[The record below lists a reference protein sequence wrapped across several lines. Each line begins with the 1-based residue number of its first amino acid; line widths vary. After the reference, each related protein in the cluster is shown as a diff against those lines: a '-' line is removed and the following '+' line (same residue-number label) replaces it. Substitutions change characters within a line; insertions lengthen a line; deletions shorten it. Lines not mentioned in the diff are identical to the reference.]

1 MVRRTATRLASR
13 RPSAPGP
20 AAEWVT
26 RFVDEERQ
34 REQGRRSEER
44 TAAARTHASR
54 EHLTDLMDSLRD
66 RVARDVEAFDRQ
78 LPDRFVTLEDNPPG
92 GGFIVRR
99 ARYPEARLTVEPH
112 PETGTFRVHYVFSSE
127 TGIVAPPMREVFV
140 GGDSLRDLRFV
151 DTDEPALWRSISELS
166 EYLLMPVFS
175 GRPRA

>member
-1 MVRRTATRLASR
+1 MVHRTAAQVAPTRL
-13 RPSAPGP
+13 SAPGP

-92 GGFIVRR
+92 GGFIIRR
-99 ARYPEARLTVEPH
+99 GRYPEARLTVEPH
-112 PETGTFRVHYVFSSE
+112 PETGTFRIHYVFSSE

-140 GGDSLRDLRFV
+140 GGDSLRDLRFA
-151 DTDEPALWRSISELS
+151 DTNEPVSWHSLSELS
-166 EYLLMPVFS
+166 EDLLVPVFG
-175 GRPRA
+175 GRPRP